1 MAEELEK
8 KIARRKEKKRLRKQ
22 EESLNNLSEGRWRR
36 VGSFAAWVGYN
47 VNIEGEQEIV
57 PVRKNTSRFEIS
69 TVTANLKRYIRRKKE
84 IEAEQQKKKKIRGK
98 KKGA

>member
-47 VNIEGEQEIV
+47 VNIEGEQEVV
-57 PVRKNTSRFEIS
+57 PVRKNTSRFELS
-69 TVTANLKRYIRRKKE
+69 TVTANLKRYIRRRKE
-84 IEAEQQKKKKIRGK
+84 LEVQANKKKNK
-98 KKGA
+98 KNPKRAL